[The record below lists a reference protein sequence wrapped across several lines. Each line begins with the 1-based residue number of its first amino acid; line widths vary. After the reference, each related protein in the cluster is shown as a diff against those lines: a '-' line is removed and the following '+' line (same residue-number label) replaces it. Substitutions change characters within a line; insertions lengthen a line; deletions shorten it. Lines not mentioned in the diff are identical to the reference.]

1 MAKGPTKKMLK
12 RMLVILTI
20 FLLCFVPVSANLI
33 KIQLIDYDF
42 YQKKA
47 ISQQTRDKVVTP
59 KRGTIY
65 DRNKKALA
73 VSATVQTVYIQP
85 NGIKDEKQKQL
96 LIKEFSKVIEVE
108 ESFME
113 ERIAKNNYYQ
123 IVKRKIEAD
132 MEAKVRAFIKEHKL
146 SNCVALTE
154 DTKRYYPY
162 GNFASHVIGFTNIDG
177 EGITGLEKQYDE
189 YLTGTPGRIIAA
201 KDRKGNEMPFKYEKY
216 EEAKDGYSIVS
227 TIDEAIQHFTEK
239 HLENAVVESKVENRG
254 CAIVMDVETGDI
266 LAMATKPDFD
276 LNTPYEIIDPVS
288 LAKLNEVTGEE
299 YKTLRTALRND
310 MWRNKAVVDTYEPG
324 SPFKTF
330 TCAMALDEGVA
341 TLNDSFYCNGYRQIA
356 DRTIHCWKT
365 EGHGAEDFSHGLMN
379 SCNPVMMDLSQRIGS
394 ETFMKYVEAFG
405 FLDKT
410 GIDLPGE
417 ANSIFHSLKNMGP
430 VQLAVSAFGQ
440 TVKVTPIQLI
450 TAYASVANDG
460 KLVQPKMVKE
470 IIDSDGNTVKSFDT
484 KIIRQTVS
492 KDTANSLCSILE
504 RVVTEGTGKNAYIK
518 GYRIGG
524 KTGTS
529 EKIDDK
535 NEAGEIDKRIASF
548 IGLAPADDPKI
559 AVLVLLDEP
568 NVENKNGSVVAA
580 PVVAQIMND
589 VLPYLGIEQQ
599 FSQEEQETMDVVVPN
614 LTGYTVTKAQTEL
627 RKAGISAK
635 IEGDE
640 TGDVTAQIPK
650 AGTKMP
656 KDGTMVLYT
665 NGNQPASSVVVPDL
679 SGMTYSQA
687 KRELSR
693 KGLYIKFDGVLDET
707 VDSVLIS
714 QNPAKGEVVDA
725 GTIVTVNFRYNTN
738 DG

>member
-12 RMLVILTI
+12 RMLTILVI
-20 FLLCFVPVSANLI
+20 FLFCFVPVAANLI
-33 KIQLIDYDF
+33 KIQLVEYDF

-65 DRNKKALA
+65 DRNKKSLA

-96 LIKEFSKVIEVE
+96 LIKEFSKIIDVE

-123 IVKRKIEAD
+123 TVKRKIEAD
-132 MEAKVRAFIKEHKL
+132 MEKEVRAFIKEHKL
-146 SNCVALTE
+146 YNCVALTE

-177 EGITGLEKQYDE
+177 AGITGIEKQYDE
-189 YLTGTPGRIIAA
+189 YLTGTPGRIISA
-201 KDRKGNEMPFKYEKY
+201 KDRKGNEMPFKHEKY
-216 EEAKDGYSIVS
+216 EEAKDGYSVVL
-227 TIDEAIQHFTEK
+227 TVDEAIQHFTEK
-239 HLENAVVESKVENRG
+239 HLENAVIESKVENRG
-254 CAIVMDVETGDI
+254 CAVVMDVETGDI

-276 LNTPYEIIDPVS
+276 LNTPYEIKDPILLKQLS
-288 LAKLNEVTGEE
+288 EVTNEE
-299 YKTLRTALRND
+299 YKKLKSNLRND

-341 TLNDSFYCNGYRQIA
+341 KINDTFYCNGYRQIA
-356 DRTIHCWKT
+356 DRTIHCWKR
-365 EGHGAEDFSHGLMN
+365 EGHGSEDFAHGLMN
-379 SCNPVMMDLSQRIGS
+379 SCNPVMMDLSQKIGK
-394 ETFMKYVEAFG
+394 ENFMKYAEAFG

-417 ANSIFHSLKNMGP
+417 ANSIFHSIENIGP

-440 TVKVTPIQLI
+440 TIKVTPIQLI
-450 TAYASVANDG
+450 TAYASIANDG
-460 KLVQPKMVKE
+460 KLVKPKMVKE
-470 IIDSDGNTVKSFDT
+470 IIDSDGNTVKTFDT
-484 KIIRQTVS
+484 EVLRQTVS

-535 NEAGEIDKRIASF
+535 NDKGEIDKRIASF

-599 FSQEEQETMDVVVPN
+599 FSKEEQETMDVVIPN

-627 RKAGISAK
+627 RKRGINGK

-640 TGDVTAQIPK
+640 TGKVTAQIPK

-656 KDGTMVLYT
+656 KDGTMILYT
-665 NGNQPASSVVVPDL
+665 NDKQPTNSVVVPNL
-679 SGMTYSQA
+679 AGLTYSQA
-687 KRELSR
+687 KRELAR
-693 KGLYIKFDGVLDET
+693 VGLYIKFDGVLDET
-707 VDSVLIS
+707 MDYTLVS
-714 QNPAKGEVVDA
+714 QSPTKGEVVEA
-725 GTIVTVNFRYNTN
+725 GTVVTVNFRYNTN

>member
-12 RMLVILTI
+12 RMFVILCVFMAC
-20 FLLCFVPVSANLI
+20 FLPVSANLVR
-33 KIQLIDYDF
+33 IQLVQHDF

-47 ISQQTRDKVVTP
+47 ISQQTRDKIVSP

-65 DRNKKALA
+65 DRNKKPLA

-85 NGIKDEKQKQL
+85 NAVKDEQKEL
-96 LIKEFSKVIEVE
+96 LIKEFTKVIDVE

-123 IVKRKIEAD
+123 IVKRQIEAD
-132 MEAKVRAFIKEHKL
+132 MEAEVRAFIKEHKL
-146 SNCVALTE
+146 YNCVALTE

-162 GNFASHVIGFTNIDG
+162 GNFASHVLGFTNIDG
-177 EGITGLEKQYDE
+177 DGITGLEKQYNE
-189 YLTGTPGRIIAA
+189 YLTGTPGRIISA
-201 KDRKGNEMPFKYEKY
+201 KDAKGNEMNFKYEKY
-216 EEAKDGYSIVS
+216 EEAQDGNSLVL
-227 TIDEAIQHFTEK
+227 TIDEAIQYFTEK
-239 HLENAVVESKVENRG
+239 HLDNAVIESKVENRG

-276 LNTPYEIIDPVS
+276 LNTPYEIKDPLL
-288 LAKLNEVTGEE
+288 LAQLEEASEDE
-299 YKTLRTALRND
+299 YKSLQSALRND

-341 TLNDSFYCNGYRQIA
+341 TLNNSFYCNGYRQVA
-356 DRTIHCWKT
+356 DRVIHCWKT
-365 EGHGAEDFSHGLMN
+365 EGHGGEDFAHGLMN
-379 SCNPVMMDLSQRIGS
+379 SCNPVMMDLSQRIGAES
-394 ETFMKYVEAFG
+394 FMKYVEAFG

-417 ANSIFHSLKNMGP
+417 ANSIFHSLKTMGP
-430 VQLAVSAFGQ
+430 VQLAVSSFGQ
-440 TVKVTPIQLI
+440 TIKVTPIQLI
-450 TAYASVANDG
+450 TAYTSVANDG
-460 KLVQPKMVKE
+460 KLVQPKIVKE

-484 KIIRQTVS
+484 KVIRQTIS

-535 NEAGEIDKRIASF
+535 NEEGEIDKRIASF

-599 FSQEEQETMDVVVPN
+599 FSEEEQKTMDVVVPN
-614 LTGYTVTKAQTEL
+614 LVGYTLTKAQTEL

-635 IEGDE
+635 VEGGE
-640 TGDVTAQIPK
+640 SGKVTAQIPK
-650 AGTKMP
+650 GGTKMP
-656 KDGTMVLYT
+656 KDATMVLYT
-665 NGNQPASSVVVPDL
+665 NDAKPEDSVVVPDL
-679 SGMTYSQA
+679 TGMSYSQA

-693 KGLYIKFDGVLDET
+693 KGLYIKFDGVFDET
-707 VDSVLIS
+707 LESVLIS
-714 QNPAKGEVVDA
+714 QNPAKGTVVDA